1 MIKFIK
7 AWLKR
12 KEQQREE
19 KIQEI
24 MNNWENL
31 Q

>member
-7 AWLKR
+7 AWLKK

-19 KIQEI
+19 EIQEI

-31 Q
+31 